1 MNAKAKDFLKI
12 IIINTLKIFNLPLTQ
27 HPEHLPIQK
36 FQNSIKAKNFKRLI
50 HHHRQIQI

>member
-12 IIINTLKIFNLPLTQ
+12 IIINTLKIFNPPLTQ
-27 HPEHLPIQK
+27 HPERLPIQK
-36 FQNSIKAKNFKRLI
+36 FQNFIKVKNFKRLI